1 MKILLVR
8 DRNVLNTNWLVFY
21 ANLLAERGHDVV
33 IACDTYGKLG
43 VLAEGNKLNDHIKL
57 VNLNAK
63 TTSWVKNI
71 YRKIRG
77 KLFPRCFRF
86 KKLIEKERPDVIVCY
101 FPVDLFNVT
110 RFQNHNIPIIQM
122 VHHFPPIILDKYL
135 RKPWFIRW
143 YYKKSF
149 KKVHTFQVL
158 MDSYMDKIN
167 PYFEPKNVVRIA
179 NAVYQFKDEEKVDL
193 THEKKKIIYVT
204 RIEKHIKRP
213 HLLVEAFA
221 KIGREFPDWKV
232 EIWGLQ
238 KYPDYDKEIQDLIKA
253 NGLENNVFL
262 MGYTRDVNELYRSA
276 DIHFSEQ
283 RRGIQFGDCRRYG
296 HRSADARF
304 CRRFVCQRSDCGRT

>member
-167 PYFEPKNVVRIA
+167 PYFEPKIVVRIA

-221 KIGREFPDWKV
+221 KIGPAAWQGSD
-232 EIWGLQ
+232 GLRL
-238 KYPDYDKEIQDLIKA
+238 P
-253 NGLENNVFL
+253 G
-262 MGYTRDVNELYRSA
+262 
-276 DIHFSEQ
+276 
-283 RRGIQFGDCRRYG
+283 
-296 HRSADARF
+296 
-304 CRRFVCQRSDCGRT
+304 